1 MDGLMPAIASSTL
14 TGNAYV
20 NGILGDYKWAANSL
34 TYSFPTEASY
44 YGSAYGSAEN
54 VTNFGVFNATQQT
67 MARSA
72 LTMYAS
78 VANLHFTELTETA
91 TQHADLRLAMS
102 DRPSSGWAYL
112 PTTAAEGGD
121 VWFNG
126 SIGLYTSPVKGNYAS
141 FAFMHEIG
149 HVLGLEHSHEN
160 GMPVDRDSME
170 YTVMSYRSYVGA
182 STIAGLTNETW
193 GYAQSPM
200 LYDIA
205 ALQQLYGA
213 NYTTNSSNTI
223 YSWSPTTGEMTTN
236 GMGQGAPGG
245 NKIFLTVWDGGGN
258 DTYDFSK
265 YVSNLSVD
273 LRPGAWINTATN
285 QLAKLSSDG
294 SKIAAGNI
302 ANALLS
308 QGDARS
314 LIENAVGGVG
324 SDVLTGNE
332 TANLLTGGAGK
343 DKLSGL
349 AGNDTLDGGSG
360 ADTLVGGAGADVF
373 DFNSIKE
380 TPAGARDIIQDF
392 VQGADHIDLRTIDAS
407 TVAVGDQAF
416 SFIAAKSFTGQSGQL
431 SFANHVLSG
440 DVNGDKVA
448 DFQIYVSGVPALAAR
463 DFYL

>member
-1 MDGLMPAIASSTL
+1 
-14 TGNAYV
+14 
-20 NGILGDYKWAANSL
+20 
-34 TYSFPTEASY
+34 
-44 YGSAYGSAEN
+44 
-54 VTNFGVFNATQQT
+54 
-67 MARSA
+67 
-72 LTMYAS
+72 
-78 VANLHFTELTETA
+78 
-91 TQHADLRLAMS
+91 
-102 DRPSSGWAYL
+102 
-112 PTTAAEGGD
+112 
-121 VWFNG
+121 
-126 SIGLYTSPVKGNYAS
+126 
-141 FAFMHEIG
+141 
-149 HVLGLEHSHEN
+149 
-160 GMPVDRDSME
+160 
-170 YTVMSYRSYVGA
+170 
-182 STIAGLTNETW
+182 
-193 GYAQSPM
+193 M

-213 NYTTNSSNTI
+213 NYTTNSSNTV

-245 NKIFLTVWDGGGN
+245 NKIFSTVWDGGGN

-265 YVSNLSVD
+265 YASNLSVD
-273 LRPGAWINTATN
+273 LRPRAWTNTATN

-314 LIENAVGGVG
+314 LIENAVGGAG

-343 DKLSGL
+343 DKLSGW

-360 ADTLVGGAGADVF
+360 ADTLGGGAGADVF

-392 VQGADHIDLRTIDAS
+392 VHGVDHIDLRTIDAS
-407 TVAVGDQAF
+407 TVAAGDQAF

-448 DFQIYVSGVPALAAR
+448 DFQIYVSGVPALAAT

>member
-1 MDGLMPAIASSTL
+1 MPAIASSTL

-20 NGILGDYKWAANSL
+20 DGILGDYKWAANSL
-34 TYSFPTEASY
+34 TYSFPTAASY
-44 YGSAYGSAEN
+44 YGNAYGSAEN
-54 VTNFGVFNATQQT
+54 VTNFGVFNATQQK

-78 VANLHFTELTETA
+78 VANLHFTERTETA
-91 TQHADLRLAMS
+91 TQHADLRLALS

-112 PTTAAEGGD
+112 PTTTAEGGD

-126 SIGLYTSPVKGNYAS
+126 SIGLYTNPVKGNYAS

-149 HVLGLEHSHEN
+149 HALGLEHPHEN

-182 STIAGLTNETW
+182 STTAGLTNETW

-213 NYTTNSSNTI
+213 NYTTNSGNTV

-245 NKIFLTVWDGGGN
+245 NKIFLTVWDGGGS

-265 YVSNLSVD
+265 YASNLSVD
-273 LRPGAWINTATN
+273 LRPGAWTNTATN

-314 LIENAVGGVG
+314 LIENAVGGAG

-332 TANLLTGGAGK
+332 TANLLKGVAGK

-392 VQGADHIDLRTIDAS
+392 VQGVDHIDLRTIDAS
-407 TVAVGDQAF
+407 TVAAGDQAF

-448 DFQIYVSGVPALAAR
+448 DFQIYVSGVPALAAT